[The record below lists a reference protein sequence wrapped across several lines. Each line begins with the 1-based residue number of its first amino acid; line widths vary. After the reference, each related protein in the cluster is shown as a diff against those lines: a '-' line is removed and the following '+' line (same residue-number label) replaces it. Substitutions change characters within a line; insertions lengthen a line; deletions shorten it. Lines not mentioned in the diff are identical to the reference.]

1 MIKAL
6 EKIYKLCERWCWLH
20 TVKHTNEQEK
30 KMLYLLQRL
39 FCIQRDQEQDYNYS
53 QTEIGEGYALEDSES

>member
-6 EKIYKLCERWCWLH
+6 EKIYKLCEIWCLLH
-20 TVKHTNEQEK
+20 TVRQTNEQEK

-39 FCIQRDQEQDYNYS
+39 FCIQMDQEQDYSYS
-53 QTEIGEGYALEDSES
+53 QTEIGEGYALGDSES

>member
-6 EKIYKLCERWCWLH
+6 EKIYKLCERWCWLYA
-20 TVKHTNEQEK
+20 VKHTNEQEK

>member
-6 EKIYKLCERWCWLH
+6 EKIYKLCEIWCLLYA
-20 TVKHTNEQEK
+20 VKHTNEQEK

-39 FCIQRDQEQDYNYS
+39 FCIQMDQEQDYSYS